1 MCFVQRIKRN
11 CICSSRVL
19 TKLARKNR
27 VEYLRVKGE
36 RSTLSEVKGWGDGV
50 MNSGRANWEGVLSG
64 KTKFG
69 I

>member
-1 MCFVQRIKRN
+1 
-11 CICSSRVL
+11 VL